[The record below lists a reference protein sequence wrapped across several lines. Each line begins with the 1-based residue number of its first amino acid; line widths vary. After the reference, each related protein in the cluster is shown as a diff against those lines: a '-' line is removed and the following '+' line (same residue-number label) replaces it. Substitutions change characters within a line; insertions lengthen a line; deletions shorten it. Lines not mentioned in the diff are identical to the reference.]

1 MKKMLHWFKK
11 TIKTDSTGFTL
22 IEMAVVLVIVG
33 IVISIVAT
41 VLPSLIKSSKVKKAR
56 AILEQVDYAIQG
68 YVAANGRL
76 PFADKGTS
84 GKEDSL
90 TPTYFGNLPYITLGL
105 SSGDDAWGNRMKYGV
120 NKDLTATNPGNM
132 GTTLKTACS
141 DDPVNPEKLHVSI
154 NGTLTHVAYVI
165 VSGGLKDED
174 GANGLFDGF
183 NRVDDAI
190 YDDPNRIMES
200 GEYDD
205 LMHGFGRKS
214 GLRFRQRKWQRKQ
227 H

>member
-90 TPTYFGNLPYITLGL
+90 TPTYFGNLPAPGRRRPWRRWTWSRSACRRTRAG
-105 SSGDDAWGNRMKYGV
+105 
-120 NKDLTATNPGNM
+120 TA
-132 GTTLKTACS
+132 
-141 DDPVNPEKLHVSI
+141 
-154 NGTLTHVAYVI
+154 
-165 VSGGLKDED
+165 
-174 GANGLFDGF
+174 
-183 NRVDDAI
+183 
-190 YDDPNRIMES
+190 
-200 GEYDD
+200 
-205 LMHGFGRKS
+205 
-214 GLRFRQRKWQRKQ
+214 
-227 H
+227 